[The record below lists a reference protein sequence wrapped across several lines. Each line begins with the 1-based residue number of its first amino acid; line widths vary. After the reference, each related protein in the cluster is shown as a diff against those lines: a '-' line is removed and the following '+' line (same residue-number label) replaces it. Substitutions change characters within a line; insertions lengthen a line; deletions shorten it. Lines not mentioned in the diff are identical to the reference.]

1 MHATENSSRKYRSLF
16 WVTLKLYR
24 KTHGTPD
31 RTIFDAGQ
39 N

>member
-24 KTHGTPD
+24 KTPGALD
-31 RTIFDAGQ
+31 RTVFDAGQ
-39 N
+39 D